1 MRSRYPAAERV
12 PLSAFAPPLMAR
24 EVGALPHGEDWIY
37 EFHWGGERVR
47 AVKQDAAVQLLARDG
62 RDVTNRFPRVAA
74 AVAKLRLGVAILDGE
89 VLYLDSYPP
98 PVGRF
103 LAQAVDEIAGGGL
116 AFLAFDL
123 LCHEGKDVRPFSLF
137 CRRLLLASAVQG
149 TPIIL
154 SPLIDGNSE
163 VALASAARL
172 GFRGVVAK
180 RAGSPYRPNSLST
193 EWLKTT
199 FAPLPPEQLR
209 RLATRPSFLPGNDP
223 AARPA
228 AATAGVATAAPFFS
242 R

>member
-1 MRSRYPAAERV
+1 MRSLYPSADRV
-12 PLSAFAPPLMAR
+12 SLPAFAPPLIAR

-37 EFHWGGERVR
+37 EFLWGGERVR
-47 AVKQDAAVQLLARDG
+47 AIKQEDAAVQLLARDG

-74 AVAKLRLGVAILDGE
+74 AVAKLRLAVAMLDGE

-98 PVGRF
+98 PVRRF
-103 LAQAVDEIAGGGL
+103 LAQAVDEVGGGVAL
-116 AFLAFDL
+116 LAFDL
-123 LCHEGKDVRPFSLF
+123 LSHEGKDVRSFSLF

-154 SPLIDGNSE
+154 SPLIDGNSG

-209 RLATRPSFLPGNDP
+209 RLATRHPFIERSTGI
-223 AARPA
+223 ARETPLDA
-228 AATAGVATAAPFFS
+228 
-242 R
+242 

>member
-1 MRSRYPAAERV
+1 MRSLYPAAERV
-12 PLSAFAPPLMAR
+12 SLPALAAPLLAR

-37 EFHWGGERVR
+37 EFLWGGERVR
-47 AVKQDAAVQLLARDG
+47 AFKQEDAAVQLLARDG
-62 RDVTNRFPRVAA
+62 REVTNRFPRVAA
-74 AVAKLRLGVAILDGE
+74 AVAKLRLAVAIIDGE

-98 PVGRF
+98 PVRRF
-103 LAQAVDEIAGGGL
+103 LAQAVDEVGGGVAL
-116 AFLAFDL
+116 LAFDVL
-123 LCHEGKDVRPFSLF
+123 SHEGKDVRSFSLF

-154 SPLIDGNSE
+154 SPLIDANSE

-209 RLATRPSFLPGNDP
+209 RLATRHPFIEEST
-223 AARPA
+223 R
-228 AATAGVATAAPFFS
+228 VAKETPLEA
-242 R
+242 

>member
-1 MRSRYPAAERV
+1 MTFPHPAVERV
-12 PLSAFAPPLMAR
+12 PLLALGPLLMAR
-24 EVGALPHGEDWIY
+24 EVDGLPHGEDWIY

-47 AVKQDAAVQLLARDG
+47 AFKQDAAVQLLTRDG

-74 AVAKLRLGVAILDGE
+74 AVAKLRFGVAILDGE
-89 VLYLDSYPP
+89 VLYLESYPP
-98 PVGRF
+98 PVQRF
-103 LAQAVDEIAGGGL
+103 LAQAVDEVGGGVAL
-116 AFLAFDL
+116 LAFDL
-123 LCHEGKDVRPFSLF
+123 LCQEGKDVRPYSLF

-154 SPLIDGNSE
+154 SPLIEGNSE

-193 EWLKTT
+193 EWRKTT
-199 FAPLPPEQLR
+199 FAPLAPEQLR
-209 RLATRPSFLPGNDP
+209 RLATRQPFQ
-223 AARPA
+223 
-228 AATAGVATAAPFFS
+228 AGVAHSERPPDLATATGASAAPFS